1 MHYLKLHH
9 LVDDKIHARSTGPY
23 SLVTQQ
29 PLGGKAQFGGQRFGE
44 MEVWALEAYNKY
56 IQRAD
61 GGNDM
66 ANTTKLAL
74 EASLKELLRTKPIDR
89 ITINDLTEHCGISR
103 MTFYYHFKDI
113 YDLVEWA
120 CVEDGKRALQGKKTY
135 DTWLEGIAQI
145 FEAVLENKPF
155 IMNVYHAVAHEKVEQ
170 YLYKLT
176 YELIVNVVEEKC
188 KGIAIADGDKRFI
201 ADFYKYGFVGIMLD
215 WIDKGM
221 QEDYHKIVMMM
232 GTALD
237 GNIAR
242 SIENFKQK

>member
-1 MHYLKLHH
+1 
-9 LVDDKIHARSTGPY
+9 
-23 SLVTQQ
+23 
-29 PLGGKAQFGGQRFGE
+29 
-44 MEVWALEAYNKY
+44 
-56 IQRAD
+56 
-61 GGNDM
+61 M

-188 KGIAIADGDKRFI
+188 KGITIADGDKRFI
-201 ADFYKYGFVGIMLD
+201 ADFYKYAFVGLVQE
-215 WIDKGM
+215 WIENGM
-221 QEDYHKIVMMM
+221 EENPEEIINNLSLM
-232 GTALD
+232 LD
-237 GNIAR
+237 GNFDNAIKR
-242 SIENFKQK
+242 LSF